1 MPTKSKAK
9 KKLNPKQQRFV
20 EEYLIDL
27 NATQAAIRAGYSKKR
42 ASEYGYQLLQKTT
55 VSDAIQ
61 LAMAN
66 RSKRTEIEADRV
78 IKELVLIAF
87 SNICNYV
94 DFGPQGAKL
103 KDLSEIPDESA
114 RAIKHVKQSFTS
126 DNGGPF
132 NIKMHN
138 KLLALDMLAKH
149 LGMYQ
154 EKDDNRKLIKN
165 TSTQSS
171 PIEILNTKRDQ
182 NT

>member
-1 MPTKSKAK
+1 MGTKNKGK
-9 KKLNPKQQRFV
+9 NELNQKQKRFV

-55 VSDAIQ
+55 VFDVIQ
-61 LAMAN
+61 FEMAK
-66 RSKRTEIEADRV
+66 RSKRTMVDADRV
-78 IKELVLIAF
+78 VKELLIIAF
-87 SNICNYV
+87 SNIKAYV
-94 DFGPQGAKL
+94 DFGSQGAKL
-103 KDLSEIPDESA
+103 KDLSEISDESA

-126 DNGGPF
+126 DNGGSV

-154 EKDDNRKLIKN
+154 DKGDKGKLLKDM
-165 TSTQSS
+165 STQSS
-171 PIEILNTKRDQ
+171 PIEILNVKRGQ